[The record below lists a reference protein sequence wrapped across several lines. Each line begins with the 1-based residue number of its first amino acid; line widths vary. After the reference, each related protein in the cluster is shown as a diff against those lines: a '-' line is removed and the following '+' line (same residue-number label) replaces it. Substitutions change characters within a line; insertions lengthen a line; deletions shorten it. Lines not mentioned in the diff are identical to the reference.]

1 MKIFKIYK
9 TPKEYFEVRGDRCT
23 ETTDGTLN
31 IYRGKDIV
39 FKLFTKNIIGVEI
52 LENNPWQPYN
62 KVV

>member
-52 LENNPWQPYN
+52 IKNNP
-62 KVV
+62 